1 MSSVAKIPIIKLHG
15 NLIVSIQIALSDEL
29 VMQLRDD
36 ITAEIETTHARGL
49 IIDVSGI
56 DVMDSYIS
64 RALRD
69 ISLIA
74 RLMGV
79 RTVISGMDPMIA
91 MTLVEMGLEMAGVK
105 THRDL
110 ESAYDY
116 LLELQETE
124 GLAGLEGEDLP
135 DPDAGI
141 ED

>member
-1 MSSVAKIPIIKLHG
+1 MAGVSKIPIIKLHD

-36 ITAEIETTHARGL
+36 ITAEIERTASRGL
-49 IIDVSGI
+49 VIDVSGI

-64 RALRD
+64 RAIRD

-91 MTLVEMGLEMAGVK
+91 MTLVEMGMDLKGVS
-105 THRDL
+105 TGLNL
-110 ESAYDY
+110 ESALD
-116 LLELQETE
+116 LLER
-124 GLAGLEGEDLP
+124 GGDDDDDDDDEDWM
-135 DPDAGI
+135 D
-141 ED
+141 

>member
-1 MSSVAKIPIIKLHG
+1 MAGVSKIPIIKLHD

-36 ITAEIETTHARGL
+36 ITTEIERTASRGL
-49 IIDVSGI
+49 VIDVSGI

-64 RALRD
+64 RAIRD

-91 MTLVEMGLEMAGVK
+91 MTLVEMGMDLKGVS
-105 THRDL
+105 TGLNL
-110 ESAYDY
+110 ESALD
-116 LLELQETE
+116 LLDR
-124 GLAGLEGEDLP
+124 GGED
-135 DPDAGI
+135 DDDDG
-141 ED
+141 DWMD

>member
-1 MSSVAKIPIIKLHG
+1 MAGLSKIPIIKLHG

-36 ITAEIETTHARGL
+36 ITAEIERTAARGL
-49 IIDVSGI
+49 VIDVSGI

-64 RALRD
+64 RAIRD

-91 MTLVEMGLEMAGVK
+91 MTLVEMGMDLKGVSTELNLENAL
-105 THRDL
+105 DL
-110 ESAYDY
+110 LDR
-116 LLELQETE
+116 
-124 GLAGLEGEDLP
+124 GDEDEEQ
-135 DPDAGI
+135 D
-141 ED
+141 EDGWTD